1 MGLLIGAF
9 VLNSS
14 AVPDPNH
21 QATADPPV
29 IEPEVEVEE
38 TVSPTPASTTPATVA
53 ETQPVP
59 EPTAEEELKSSI
71 QNAIDTIEK
80 KSAQIFVYS
89 YLPFEM
95 RQRYEQVVE
104 REGRSVVDQALSKK
118 VFKEYRIHLQS
129 ALNGSVE
136 FNLPQ
141 TVAVVKYK
149 LKELPDSGMK
159 LDKFARD
166 DSEIA
171 VGEAYEGLGD
181 DLPSMLRQAAALLE
195 DDKVQEFVEKVY
207 PISELELL
215 FIDPAMSNLM
225 TRINQTS
232 MKAAMIRDLKAAA
245 EAEAEIQS
253 GIAAVTLAPLVKGDS
268 ERTFKFDLV
277 EGNWR
282 FTDQAA
288 QERETIR
295 ELTVKLPESMKNG
308 NDGLTFIFERTNSD
322 SEWRIKSLPETLMDL

>member
-1 MGLLIGAF
+1 
-9 VLNSS
+9 
-14 AVPDPNH
+14 
-21 QATADPPV
+21 
-29 IEPEVEVEE
+29 
-38 TVSPTPASTTPATVA
+38 
-53 ETQPVP
+53 
-59 EPTAEEELKSSI
+59 
-71 QNAIDTIEK
+71 
-80 KSAQIFVYS
+80 
-89 YLPFEM
+89 
-95 RQRYEQVVE
+95 
-104 REGRSVVDQALSKK
+104 
-118 VFKEYRIHLQS
+118 
-129 ALNGSVE
+129 
-136 FNLPQ
+136 LPQ

>member
-1 MGLLIGAF
+1 
-9 VLNSS
+9 
-14 AVPDPNH
+14 
-21 QATADPPV
+21 
-29 IEPEVEVEE
+29 
-38 TVSPTPASTTPATVA
+38 
-53 ETQPVP
+53 
-59 EPTAEEELKSSI
+59 
-71 QNAIDTIEK
+71 
-80 KSAQIFVYS
+80 
-89 YLPFEM
+89 
-95 RQRYEQVVE
+95 
-104 REGRSVVDQALSKK
+104 
-118 VFKEYRIHLQS
+118 
-129 ALNGSVE
+129 
-136 FNLPQ
+136 
-141 TVAVVKYK
+141 
-149 LKELPDSGMK
+149 
-159 LDKFARD
+159 
-166 DSEIA
+166 
-171 VGEAYEGLGD
+171 
-181 DLPSMLRQAAALLE
+181 
-195 DDKVQEFVEKVY
+195 
-207 PISELELL
+207 
-215 FIDPAMSNLM
+215 IDPAMSNLM

>member
-1 MGLLIGAF
+1 M
-9 VLNSS
+9 
-14 AVPDPNH
+14 
-21 QATADPPV
+21 
-29 IEPEVEVEE
+29 
-38 TVSPTPASTTPATVA
+38 
-53 ETQPVP
+53 
-59 EPTAEEELKSSI
+59 
-71 QNAIDTIEK
+71 
-80 KSAQIFVYS
+80 
-89 YLPFEM
+89 
-95 RQRYEQVVE
+95 
-104 REGRSVVDQALSKK
+104 
-118 VFKEYRIHLQS
+118 
-129 ALNGSVE
+129 
-136 FNLPQ
+136 PQ

-253 GIAAVTLAPLVKGDS
+253 GIAAVTLAPLV
-268 ERTFKFDLV
+268 
-277 EGNWR
+277 
-282 FTDQAA
+282 
-288 QERETIR
+288 
-295 ELTVKLPESMKNG
+295 
-308 NDGLTFIFERTNSD
+308 
-322 SEWRIKSLPETLMDL
+322 